1 MRVAVTGAA
10 GFIGSHIVEELVTG
24 GHQVLA
30 IDGLLAGLYPAEV
43 KRSVFDGLPEQGV
56 DRVVADLRAAD
67 LVELLDGVDA
77 VINEAAMPGQA
88 VSWLEFELYAS
99 CNLTAVQRLAEACLE
114 AGVGR
119 LVQVS
124 TSSAYGRNAVG
135 NEGLPL
141 APISPYGVTK
151 VAAEALVQ
159 AYVRERGLD
168 AVILRYFSVYGPRQR
183 PDMAYHLFCEAL
195 LDDRELTVF
204 GDGRQSRSNTY
215 VTDVAAATIA
225 ALTAGDPGL
234 VANIAGGESI
244 ALLDALEVLADALG
258 AEPRIAWQPAQV
270 GDQRD
275 TRGDAGLAREVL
287 GWTPQ
292 VGVREGLTAQAA
304 WHRGRR
310 ADSES

>member
-1 MRVAVTGAA
+1 MQPHRCPTVG
-10 GFIGSHIVEELVTG
+10 
-24 GHQVLA
+24 
-30 IDGLLAGLYPAEV
+30 
-43 KRSVFDGLPEQGV
+43 RGLPRSRGWTTGSGIHLK
-56 DRVVADLRAAD
+56 RLRA
-67 LVELLDGVDA
+67 
-77 VINEAAMPGQA
+77 
-88 VSWLEFELYAS
+88 
-99 CNLTAVQRLAEACLE
+99 QR
-114 AGVGR
+114 GR
-119 LVQVS
+119 E
-124 TSSAYGRNAVG
+124 R
-135 NEGLPL
+135 GLPL

-270 GDQRD
+270 GISG
-275 TRGDAGLAREVL
+275 TPAVTP
-287 GWTPQ
+287 GW
-292 VGVREGLTAQAA
+292 
-304 WHRGRR
+304 RGRSWAGR
-310 ADSES
+310 RRLA